1 MSIVEIGQARL
12 VEGQAR
18 LGEGQMLLGVA
29 FASGTVYLENRRLQT
44 KQESEKIRLREREEL
59 EKIRLQEKVE
69 SENRLLEMEKRT
81 DVKMKRTNLNMQI
94 MFAITTAVSIA
105 AYLKP

>member
-1 MSIVEIGQARL
+1 VEIGQARL

-59 EKIRLQEKVE
+59 V
-69 SENRLLEMEKRT
+69 EMEKRT

>member
-1 MSIVEIGQARL
+1 VEIGQARL

-29 FASGTVYLENRRLQT
+29 FASGTVYFENRRIQT

-59 EKIRLQEKVE
+59 V
-69 SENRLLEMEKRT
+69 EMEKRT
-81 DVKMKRTNLNMQI
+81 DVKMKRTNFNMQI